1 MEQEIQNIRNII
13 QIYEQFANQPEWFI
27 DEREHSITISLT
39 SFADTATKLNNSDN
53 YKPTDEEQSYWEWMM
68 AEVNEFADKLFENI
82 QDPQEYYSRSRWDRP
97 LMSALMTL
105 YTEFNGRVCENG
117 LELERVVEELD

>member
-39 SFADTATKLNNSDN
+39 SFADTATKLDNSDN
-53 YKPTDEEQSYWEWMM
+53 YKPNDEEQSYWEWMM
-68 AEVNEFADKLFENI
+68 AEVEEFADKLWELI
-82 QDPQEYYSRSRWDRP
+82 RDPQEYHARAFWVRP
-97 LMSALMTL
+97 LKSALMTL